1 MGDDGKP
8 GEGAPS
14 GPPALPQLESY
25 AVSIIIIIII
35 IIRII
40 IILIISII
48 IIIIKRKRKDV
59 FEDKLHRNMVDTR
72 LTRQVVGLPLN

>member
-25 AVSIIIIIII
+25 AVSIIIIII